1 MPLTMPDFIKKE
13 SIVPIR
19 KLQDFTFLDRDDFL
33 AKQDVDALAKK
44 AAKDNFPATS
54 SSRMDAN
61 ELVFIADLGKAA
73 TAATMTLNG
82 SLSDIYRGIT
92 TIDVEAEKAELDNA
106 INKIEAELRKEYEG
120 QVAELEGH
128 KHEASLRQDDLD
140 KFKKEHHL
148 TMEAKPEG
156 SIINTIAIIL
166 SALVIETMLNSNLLA
181 DASSF
186 GLIGGAIM
194 AITISAINIVIGF
207 SIGVFAYPQTNHID
221 KARATFAYICLTCGA
236 FIVFVFNLL
245 IGHYRE
251 VLLDDPDSSGVAAVS
266 QFTEG
271 MFNLTSIESIFL
283 VFIGLIVSGL
293 SYWKGMSQNDKYPGY
308 SQVTKLRDSSREG
321 LYEAKEDA
329 LEELNAIS
337 DDCEEN
343 LQKLLKKVTVD
354 YSRCTALYSMFDQ
367 QQRLYESYISDLFQT
382 GEITLSRYRQVNLS
396 NRTDDAPAYF
406 DKEIKI
412 DFKQNPTIPELPD
425 IKNKLNEVVENFGSR
440 IPSLKIE
447 FAKVVEGYRKKIG
460 AIEL

>member
-13 SIVPIR
+13 SIVPIK

-44 AAKDNFPATS
+44 AAKDNLPATS

-106 INKIEAELRKEYEG
+106 INKIEAELKKAYEG
-120 QVAELEGH
+120 QVAELEEY
-128 KHEASLRQDDLD
+128 KTEASLRQDDLD
-140 KFKKEHHL
+140 KFKKEHRL

-207 SIGVFAYPQTNHID
+207 SNHIG
-221 KARATFAYICLTCGA
+221 KARATIAYICLTFGA
-236 FIVFVFNLL
+236 LIIFVFNLL

-251 VLLDDPDSSGVAAVS
+251 VLLENPDSSGVAAVS

-308 SQVTKLRDSSREG
+308 SQVTKLRDSSRAG

-329 LEELNAIS
+329 LEDLNAIS

-382 GEITLSRYRQVNLS
+382 GEIALSRYRQVNLS
-396 NRTDDAPAYF
+396 NRNDDAPAYF

-425 IKNKLNEVVENFGSR
+425 IKHKLNEVVENFGSR

-447 FAKVVEGYRKKIG
+447 FARVVEGYRKKIG